1 MEEPHYT
8 RDSDVQKFASNITA
22 WIGISGAASGFLSVC
37 FLLGI
42 WFGPL
47 KELPAQFGVIVTQLQ
62 EIKANVLEYKWQLEN
77 QKTRTS
83 EIAAQLNVAMQEL
96 AKSKDDIRKVES
108 AVRLLES
115 TSLSKV
121 DFIEWK
127 WKPQV
132 KEQPEP
138 PVTPKL

>member
-1 MEEPHYT
+1 MEETHHT
-8 RDSDVQKFASNITA
+8 KDNDVQKYVQRATA
-22 WIGISGAASGFLSVC
+22 WIGFGGAFSGFISVC
-37 FLLGI
+37 FLFGI

-47 KELPAQFGVIVTQLQ
+47 KELPAQFSQIVTELQ
-62 EIKANVLEYKWQLEN
+62 AIKANVLEYKYQLDA

-83 EIAAQLNVAMQEL
+83 ENTAKLDLTLQEL
-96 AKSKDDIRKVES
+96 AKYRDDLRKVES

-127 WKPQV
+127 SEASKPI
-132 KEQPEP
+132 KDLP
-138 PVTPKL
+138 LR